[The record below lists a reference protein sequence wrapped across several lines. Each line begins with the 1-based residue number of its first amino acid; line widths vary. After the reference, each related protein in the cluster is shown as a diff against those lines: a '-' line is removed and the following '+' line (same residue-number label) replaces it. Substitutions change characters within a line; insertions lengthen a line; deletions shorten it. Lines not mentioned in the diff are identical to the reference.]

1 MIREQKKEKEG
12 KEKKLNSID
21 FIQVATNEL
30 RKMFQIMCKEI
41 LEIPVFILDFL
52 LEVTQIPVRDNQLVL
67 MRSTFFE
74 DLCQM

>member
-1 MIREQKKEKEG
+1 LIREQKKEKEG